1 METTKTDSLDNT
13 ITMKYDDTNDTVYV
27 KNSAVSEEFMEVTKN
42 ESMVEFDV
50 IMIPDYLDWNNWS
63 DDLTR
68 TELKSFWDEHKVSK

>member
-13 ITMKYDDTNDTVYV
+13 ITMKYDDTNDTVHV

-50 IMIPDYLDWNNWS
+50 IMIPDYLDWDNWS
-63 DDLTR
+63 DGLTK